1 MSKTTFGTGCFLLA
15 NTGTELIQSRSRLL
29 TTVAWRMKGAPAMY
43 ALEGSVFMGGASIQW
58 LRDGLGIIRSA
69 PEVNELAASVAD
81 SNGVVVVP
89 AFTGLGAPHWDAT
102 ARGAILGLTRGTTA
116 AHIARATLEGI
127 AMQVVEV
134 LEAMNADVPS
144 VDKHQSIGIMRVD
157 GGACASDLLMQMQ
170 ADLLGIH
177 VERPAILESTVL
189 GAAYFAGLATG
200 VWTSAKEIESLR
212 RVDRVFAP
220 MMSPS
225 IRVEMRE
232 RWRKAIEKSRG
243 WEEQS

>member
-1 MSKTTFGTGCFLLA
+1 
-15 NTGTELIQSRSRLL
+15 
-29 TTVAWRMKGAPAMY
+29 
-43 ALEGSVFMGGASIQW
+43 
-58 LRDGLGIIRSA
+58 
-69 PEVNELAASVAD
+69 
-81 SNGVVVVP
+81 
-89 AFTGLGAPHWDAT
+89 
-102 ARGAILGLTRGTTA
+102 
-116 AHIARATLEGI
+116 
-127 AMQVVEV
+127 MQVVEV

-200 VWTSAKEIESLR
+200 VWTSVKEIESLR